1 MSVCGKA
8 RADIPRIVRAVGGK
22 NRAALRG
29 YAGAFARWSHKITF
43 QAHDAQLANYLAD
56 AGIDVSLL
64 TTPDGTAYI
73 HKAGVALGKVN
84 GYCKYDA
91 S

>member
-1 MSVCGKA
+1 
-8 RADIPRIVRAVGGK
+8 VGHK
-22 NRAALRG
+22 NLAALRG

-43 QAHDAQLANYLAD
+43 QAHDAQLANYLGD
-56 AGIDVSLL
+56 AGIDLSLL
-64 TTPDGTAYI
+64 ASPIGPTYI